1 MKKNFF
7 ILHLILLTLIFTP
20 FSNSQSLSGMEG
32 ADKDF
37 FDSLPDSVKDDVLSE
52 MKGSLDEDI
61 NVKKRPSSKLSK
73 LEVVKNWEN
82 FKKKQLQEIES
93 ERYGRKLFNSM
104 QSSFMPLNEP
114 NFGNNYVVD
123 SGDYISIQ
131 TYGNIKNETSIIEI
145 GRDGTI
151 TLDDIGKVS
160 LAGLNFE
167 QVTDIIQKKYASS
180 SIGVN
185 VIVTLS
191 EIRDINILITGNVD
205 FPGIYTLSGNSN
217 ILQALDIVG
226 GVSENG
232 SLRKITLK
240 RKGKSDINVDLYS
253 ALMFGDITNIP
264 FLMSGDSI
272 HIEPVQNLVRAGYGF
287 NNAAIFELN
296 DGEKIADLIKFAGG
310 LKKEVN
316 NNSLKLVRF
325 EDNKFNT
332 YDISFDEANDL
343 QIKNLDSI
351 YAFKENIGTVTIT
364 GNVAYPGKYSVSSSD
379 KILDLIE
386 RSGGYTDPAYP
397 FAGTLLR
404 SSVIEVEKTFIEK
417 AYRDLIKFIAGK
429 PSQLGQG
436 GQGLAYLLEEIKNH
450 EPIGRV
456 ITEFDIGNLKD
467 FPQDN
472 IYLNHGDKIHI
483 PTYSSNVF
491 VFGEVGNP
499 GSVAYRDNKTLKD
512 FIKSSGGTTRYA
524 AEDNIFIVS
533 PNCETTKV
541 HISGLKRLLKQ
552 DYEIYPGSVIYVP
565 RDVGKIEGIN
575 LYATAAPIFS
585 SLALSIASLNSI
597 NN

>member
-7 ILHLILLTLIFTP
+7 IQYLILLILIFTP
-20 FSNSQSLSGMEG
+20 FSSSQSLSDLQG

-37 FDSLPDSVKDDVLSE
+37 IDSLPDSVKNDVLSE
-52 MKGSLDEDI
+52 MKGELDEGAG
-61 NVKKRPSSKLSK
+61 VKKRPSSKLSK
-73 LEVVKNWEN
+73 LEVVKNWED

-114 NFGNNYVVD
+114 NFGSNYVVD
-123 SGDYISIQ
+123 SGDYISVQ

-151 TLDDIGKVS
+151 SLDDIGKVS

-167 QVTDIIQKKYASS
+167 QVTDVIQKKYASS

-240 RKGKSDINVDLYS
+240 RKGKPDTNIDLYN

-296 DGEKIADLIKFAGG
+296 DGEKIEDLIKFAGG
-310 LKKEVN
+310 LKKEAT

-325 EDNKFNT
+325 ENNKFNS
-332 YDISFDEANDL
+332 YDISLDKVSDL

-379 KILDLIE
+379 KLLDVIE
-386 RSGGYTDPAYP
+386 RSGGYTDSAYP
-397 FAGTLLR
+397 FAGSLLR
-404 SSVIEVEKTFIEK
+404 KGVAELEKTFTEK
-417 AYRDLIKFIAGK
+417 AYKNLITFIASN
-429 PSQLGQG
+429 PSALGQG

-450 EPIGRV
+450 EPTGRF
-456 ITEFDIGNLKD
+456 IAEFDIGNLKD
-467 FPQDN
+467 SPQDN
-472 IYLNHGDKIHI
+472 IYLNDGDKIHI

-499 GSVAYRDNKTLKD
+499 GSVLYRDGNTLND
-512 FIKSSGGTTRYA
+512 FIKSSGGTTRHA
-524 AEDNIFIVS
+524 SEQNIFVVS
-533 PNCETTKV
+533 PDGATTKV
-541 HISGLKRLLKQ
+541 YIGGLRGLLKQ

-565 RDVGKIEGIN
+565 RHVGKIEGVN
-575 LYATAAPIFS
+575 LYATVAPIFS